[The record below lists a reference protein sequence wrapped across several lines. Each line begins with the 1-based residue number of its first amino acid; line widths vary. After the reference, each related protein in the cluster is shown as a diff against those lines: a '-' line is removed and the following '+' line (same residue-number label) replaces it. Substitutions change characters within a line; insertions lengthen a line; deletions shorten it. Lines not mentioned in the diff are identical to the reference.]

1 LVWTDSPSTFDAL
14 NPDGSTY
21 EHRASEPPENS
32 T

>member
-1 LVWTDSPSTFDAL
+1 LVWTDSPTTLDAL
-14 NPDGSTY
+14 NPVGNTN